1 MRGCSTLLNELREL
15 EAGLAVVTAPD
26 FGYSTQDSFMLNILA
41 SFAELEHDLIASRIA
56 ETGER

>member
-1 MRGCSTLLNELREL
+1 L